1 MAVSCARL
9 VLMLLMST
17 ALRAGG
23 LQLAGRAVARTRPRR
38 RLALPR
44 VVAVARDAYTDAG
57 APARLGRPPASAKAA
72 EPIPMA
78 ESDVVDAE
86 VHEVLDATAA
96 AAAVDVLRAHPELI
110 HACDTE
116 VAGLDLSKS
125 PIGQGRVIC
134 ISVYSGPE
142 IDFGTG
148 PGRALWID
156 TTAPG
161 VLEAMRPWLEDEG
174 AKKVWHN
181 YGFDR
186 HVLNNEGIDLKGFSA
201 DTMHMARLWDASRK
215 SGYSLEQLT
224 AELVGR
230 RKTPMKEIFG
240 VPRLKRDGTPGKSII
255 TEGRH
260 EV

>member
-1 MAVSCARL
+1 M
-9 VLMLLMST
+9 
-17 ALRAGG
+17 
-23 LQLAGRAVARTRPRR
+23 
-38 RLALPR
+38 
-44 VVAVARDAYTDAG
+44 
-57 APARLGRPPASAKAA
+57 
-72 EPIPMA
+72 
-78 ESDVVDAE
+78 
-86 VHEVLDATAA
+86 
-96 AAAVDVLRAHPELI
+96 
-110 HACDTE
+110 
-116 VAGLDLSKS
+116 
-125 PIGQGRVIC
+125 
-134 ISVYSGPE
+134 YSGPE

-240 VPRLKRDGTPGKSII
+240 VPRLKRDGTPGKSIR
-255 TEGRH
+255 TEGRQ